1 MREVS
6 EETLI
11 GRAKKGSEAAFASLM
26 EKYESQ
32 VYHVAYAVLQNRE
45 DAEDASQETFLKV
58 WKTISFFRGD
68 CCFSTWLFR
77 VAKNTALDYAAYRNR
92 REALSLSRT
101 DPETG
106 EESETEIEDTDVYL
120 IPEEQMMKEET
131 VKEVREALALLSP
144 EHRMILTLREFD
156 SLSYQEIGERLGLDI
171 GTVKS
176 RINRAKN
183 NFKKIL
189 SERNF
194 LESVPSNGAEK
205 KCESFSYEGSDPGDL
220 Q

>member
-1 MREVS
+1 MREIS

-11 GRAKKGSEAAFASLM
+11 ERAKKGSETAFASLM
-26 EKYESQ
+26 EKYETQ

-58 WKTISFFRGD
+58 WKTLTFFRGESR
-68 CCFSTWLFR
+68 FSTWLFR
-77 VAKNTALDYAAYRNR
+77 VAKNTALDYAAYRSR
-92 REALSLSRT
+92 REALSLNRT

-106 EESETEIEDTDVYL
+106 EESETELADTDVYS
-120 IPEEQMMKEET
+120 IPEDAVMTSET
-131 VKEVREALALLSP
+131 VREVREAMALLSP
-144 EHRMILTLREFD
+144 EHRLILTLREFD
-156 SLSYQEIGERLGLDI
+156 SLSYQEIGERIGLDI

-189 SERNF
+189 TERNF
-194 LESVPSNGAEK
+194 LNSAPSNGAEK

-220 Q
+220 

>member
-11 GRAKKGSEAAFASLM
+11 ERVKKGSEAAFAMLM

-58 WKTISFFRGD
+58 WKTISFFRGE
-68 CCFSTWLFR
+68 CRFSTWLFR

-92 REALSLSRT
+92 REAVSLNVT
-101 DPETG
+101 DDETG
-106 EESETEIEDTDVYL
+106 EDTEREIPDTDCYP
-120 IPEEQMMKEET
+120 IPEEETIREET
-131 VKEVREALALLSP
+131 VSEVREAMKQLSA
-144 EHRMILTLREFD
+144 EHRLILTLREFD
-156 SLSYQEIGERLGLDI
+156 GLSYQEISERLGLDI

-176 RINRAKN
+176 RISRAKN

-194 LESVPSNGAEK
+194 SGILPSNGTEK

-220 Q
+220 